1 MLSLQG
7 KNAVITGAT
16 SGIGAEILK
25 LFTELGAKC
34 VASGTNQAKLD
45 EISKNHPNVLAKKC
59 NIKNPSEITELL
71 DEATKFLGNIDIIVC
86 NAGITKDGLL
96 MQMKEE
102 AWDDV
107 IDTNL
112 KSSFLFAKGVIRQML
127 KQKAGRIIFISS
139 VVGFTGNAGQTNYV
153 ASKSALTGM
162 AKAIAKE
169 VGSRGITVN
178 CVAPG
183 FIATPMTH
191 ALNDEQAEK
200 INGQIPLG
208 KMGQPQDVAN
218 AVAFLSSDMA
228 SYITGETIHVNG
240 GMY

>member
-1 MLSLQG
+1 MIELHN

-25 LFTELGAKC
+25 LFVSLGAKC
-34 VASGTNQAKLD
+34 VASGTNEQKLA
-45 EISKNHPNVLAKKC
+45 EIGKTYTNVLAHKC
-59 NIKNPSEITELL
+59 DLKNPEEITKLL
-71 DEATKFLGNIDIIVC
+71 DESTKYLGNIDIMVC

-102 AWDDV
+102 SWDDV
-107 IDTNL
+107 INTNL
-112 KSSFLFAKGVIRQML
+112 KSSFLLSKGVIRQML
-127 KQKAGRIIFISS
+127 KQKSGKIIFISS
-139 VVGFTGNAGQTNYV
+139 VVGFTGNPGQTNYV

-183 FIATPMTH
+183 FISTPMTH
-191 ALNDEQAEK
+191 VLPEEQAKK
-200 INGQIPLG
+200 INDQIALG
-208 KMGQPQDVAN
+208 KMGEPRDIAN
-218 AVAFLSSDMA
+218 AVAFLASDAA
-228 SYITGETIHVNG
+228 SYITGTTIHVNG

>member
-25 LFTELGAKC
+25 LFTKLGAKC
-34 VASGTNQAKLD
+34 VASGTNEQKLA
-45 EISKNHPNVLAKKC
+45 EISANYPNVLAKKC
-59 NIKNPSEITELL
+59 NIKNPTEIAELL

-112 KSSFLFAKGVIRQML
+112 KSSFLLAKGVIRQML
-127 KQKAGRIIFISS
+127 KQKSGRIIFISS
-139 VVGFTGNAGQTNYV
+139 VVGFTGNPGQTNYV

-200 INGQIPLG
+200 INQQIPLG
-208 KMGQPQDVAN
+208 KMGEPQDIAN
-218 AVAFLSSDMA
+218 AVAFLASDMA

-240 GMY
+240 GMF

>member
-25 LFTELGAKC
+25 LFTQLGAKC
-34 VASGTNQAKLD
+34 VASGTNEQKLA
-45 EISKNHPNVLAKKC
+45 EISQAYSNVLTKKC
-59 NIKNPSEITELL
+59 NIKNSTEITELL
-71 DEATKFLGNIDIIVC
+71 DEATKYLGNIDILIC

-102 AWDDV
+102 SWDDV

-112 KSSFLFAKGVIRQML
+112 KSSFLLAKGVIRQML
-127 KQKAGRIIFISS
+127 KQKSGRIIFISS
-139 VVGFTGNAGQTNYV
+139 VVGFTGNPGQTNYV

-183 FIATPMTH
+183 FISTPMTD
-191 ALNDEQAEK
+191 ALNDEQTQK
-200 INGQIPLG
+200 INEQIPLG
-208 KMGQPQDVAN
+208 RMGEPQDIAN
-218 AVAFLSSDMA
+218 AVAFLSSEMA
-228 SYITGETIHVNG
+228 SYITGTTIHVNG

>member
-1 MLSLQG
+1 MLSLNG

-25 LFTELGAKC
+25 LFNQLGAKC
-34 VASGTNQAKLD
+34 VASGTNEQKLAEIQAQY
-45 EISKNHPNVLAKKC
+45 SNVLAKKC
-59 NIKNPSEITELL
+59 NIKNPEEITDLL
-71 DEATKFLGNIDIIVC
+71 DEATKFLGNIDILVC

-127 KQKAGRIIFISS
+127 KQKSGRIIFISS
-139 VVGFTGNAGQTNYV
+139 VVGFTGNPGQTNYV

-183 FIATPMTH
+183 FISTPMTH
-191 ALNDEQAEK
+191 VLNEEQAEN
-200 INGQIPLG
+200 INKQIPLG
-208 KMGQPQDVAN
+208 RMGNPDEIAN
-218 AVAFLSSDMA
+218 AVAFLASNMA

>member
-1 MLSLQG
+1 MLTLEN
-7 KNAVITGAT
+7 KNALITGAT

-25 LFTELGAKC
+25 SFNLLGANC
-34 VASGTNQAKLD
+34 IASGTNEAKLA
-45 EISKNHPNVLAKKC
+45 EIEQSGTFAKKC
-59 NIKNPSEITELL
+59 NIANALEIEELVKFTE
-71 DEATKFLGNIDIIVC
+71 EKLGNIDILVC

-96 MQMKEE
+96 MTMKEDQ
-102 AWDDV
+102 WDSV

-112 KSSFLFAKGVIRQML
+112 KSCFLFSKAVIRKMI
-127 KQKAGRIIFISS
+127 KQRSGKIIFISS

-183 FIATPMTH
+183 FIQTPMTH
-191 ALNDEQAEK
+191 TLPEEQANKLKE
-200 INGQIPLG
+200 QIALARLG
-208 KMGQPQDVAN
+208 NPEEIAN
-218 AVAFLSSDMA
+218 AVSFLASNLA
-228 SYITGETIHVNG
+228 SYITGTTLHVNG

>member
-1 MLSLQG
+1 MISLQN
-7 KNAVITGAT
+7 KNAIITGAT
-16 SGIGAEILK
+16 SGIGADILK
-25 LFTELGAKC
+25 LFIDLGAKC
-34 VASGTNQAKLD
+34 VASGTNEQKLA
-45 EISKNHPNVLAKKC
+45 EISTIYSNVLAYKC
-59 NIKNPSEITELL
+59 DLKNPAEITKLL
-71 DEATKFLGNIDIIVC
+71 DEATQYLGTIDILVC

-102 AWDDV
+102 YWDNV

-112 KSSFLFAKGVIRQML
+112 KSSFLLSKGVIRQML
-127 KQKAGRIIFISS
+127 KQKSGRIIFISS
-139 VVGFTGNAGQTNYV
+139 VVGFTGNPGQTNYV

-183 FIATPMTH
+183 FISTPMTH
-191 ALNDEQAEK
+191 ILPEEHAKK
-200 INGQIPLG
+200 INEQIALG

-218 AVAFLSSDMA
+218 AVAFLASEAA
-228 SYITGETIHVNG
+228 SYITGTTIHVNG